1 MPFELFV
8 LCSRSRISLAKF
20 IELSGEFL
28 EDGLVLLSF
37 RQFGSDNLVE
47 PVDLSRQGFNPGLEI
62 CDRPISVFQLYDSSL
77 E

>member
-47 PVDLSRQGFNPGLEI
+47 PVDLS
-62 CDRPISVFQLYDSSL
+62 S
-77 E
+77 